1 MIKDSATNAEQRPK
15 ADLPFRKERIFAR
28 NGSGVTAPGQKE
40 GTLIYTRI
48 ETYLSG
54 NPRSLRRSKS
64 RANRV
69 IRRLKLMRS
78 LGLKQRFTK
87 VSPPR
92 LAIPR

>member
-48 ETYLSG
+48 ET
-54 NPRSLRRSKS
+54 
-64 RANRV
+64 
-69 IRRLKLMRS
+69 
-78 LGLKQRFTK
+78 
-87 VSPPR
+87 
-92 LAIPR
+92 